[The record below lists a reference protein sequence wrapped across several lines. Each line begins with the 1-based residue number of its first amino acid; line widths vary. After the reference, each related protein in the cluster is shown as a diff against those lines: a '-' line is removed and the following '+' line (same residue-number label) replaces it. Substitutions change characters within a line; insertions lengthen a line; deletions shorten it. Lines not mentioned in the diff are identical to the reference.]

1 MNTRPAPPIIIVGAG
16 VAGLSSALALAP
28 RKVLLVCEAPPG
40 EGGATPFAAGGLAAA
55 LGASDSATE
64 HAEDTLLA
72 GHCNDR
78 EAVRTLVAGAVDAV
92 AWLEAQGIRV
102 ALVTARRSAVAEARG
117 RELRLSEV
125 HVGVDDKRALLL
137 ELCAKH
143 GHGPEAA
150 AMMGDDLVDLSAL
163 AVAGLAVAPS
173 NAHAWVKERV
183 HWRTRA
189 AGGEGAARELCDL
202 ILGAQGKADAVLAG
216 FLR

>member
-1 MNTRPAPPIIIVGAG
+1 MPYAHLADYPADIRERAAKIR
-16 VAGLSSALALAP
+16 LACFD
-28 RKVLLVCEAPPG
+28 VDG
-40 EGGATPFAAGGLAAA
+40 
-55 LGASDSATE
+55 
-64 HAEDTLLA
+64 TLTDGRL
-72 GHCNDR
+72 
-78 EAVRTLVAGAVDAV
+78 
-92 AWLEAQGIRV
+92 WLDAQGNELKAFHILDGMGLRLLEENGVRV
-102 ALVTARRSAVAEARG
+102 ALMTARQSKVAEARG
-117 RELRLSEV
+117 RELRASEV
-125 HVGVDDKRALLL
+125 HIGVKDKRALML

-143 GHGPEAA
+143 GHGADGA
-150 AMMGDDLVDLSAL
+150 AMMGDDLVDLGAL